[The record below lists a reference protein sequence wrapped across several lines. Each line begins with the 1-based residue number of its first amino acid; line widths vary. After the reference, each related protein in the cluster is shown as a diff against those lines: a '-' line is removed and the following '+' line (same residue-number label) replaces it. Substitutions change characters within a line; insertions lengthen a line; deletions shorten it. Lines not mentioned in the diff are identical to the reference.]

1 MLLLVINE
9 FFNLHFK
16 KSASVE
22 LALLIHLLERYIQPM
37 CVLGFKKKSP
47 LSSLRKRF
55 YYWLAERGLIRKCL
69 PLSGFLEVTVV
80 HFLLADNYYV
90 E

>member
-37 CVLGFKKKSP
+37 CVLGFKKKKV
-47 LSSLRKRF
+47 L
-55 YYWLAERGLIRKCL
+55 
-69 PLSGFLEVTVV
+69 
-80 HFLLADNYYV
+80 
-90 E
+90 